1 MRRHDD
7 RPSRPRPRSAVL
19 PAAASRRIARG
30 LLLMALAVLAGLAY
44 VHREGAAQGAAADIG
59 LDSPTTFPA
68 DI

>member
-1 MRRHDD
+1 M
-7 RPSRPRPRSAVL
+7 V
-19 PAAASRRIARG
+19 
-30 LLLMALAVLAGLAY
+30 LAVLAGLAY